1 MVDATTTIDGTT
13 LTLDGGTLITSTFD
27 RINGG
32 SFSWNDGI
40 LTADTVRFD
49 HVNNGTG
56 TLVPGSSPGTTIV
69 EGDYTMGP
77 GAAVKIELFSDG
89 GGSPPVAG
97 TDFDQLLVDPNAI
110 ASLSGTLE
118 ILPAGSYA
126 DPNRGTADDFVI
138 VTAGTRNGTFTTV
151 KYDGAALEQE
161 FGTDGNGSFRDH
173 LGGGLFR
180 NLTYTPTTV
189 SFQKLKALAGDA
201 DGDKD
206 VDITDF
212 NSLAG
217 NFDPGG
223 ANSATNDWTKADF
236 DADGDIDITD
246 FSLLAGNFAPGGYDA
261 STNAVPEPASLV
273 LLAAGGLGL
282 FIRRRRH

>member
-1 MVDATTTIDGTT
+1 MARHW
-13 LTLDGGTLITSTFD
+13 S
-27 RINGG
+27 R
-32 SFSWNDGI
+32 
-40 LTADTVRFD
+40 
-49 HVNNGTG
+49 
-56 TLVPGSSPGTTIV
+56 
-69 EGDYTMGP
+69 
-77 GAAVKIELFSDG
+77 
-89 GGSPPVAG
+89 
-97 TDFDQLLVDPNAI
+97 
-110 ASLSGTLE
+110 
-118 ILPAGSYA
+118 
-126 DPNRGTADDFVI
+126 
-138 VTAGTRNGTFTTV
+138 
-151 KYDGAALEQE
+151 E

-246 FSLLAGNFAPGGYDA
+246 FSLLAGNFAPRRAMTPARMPSPSRRAWCCWPRVAWGYSFGVVDTEHFTCLA
-261 STNAVPEPASLV
+261 SAPLNDG
-273 LLAAGGLGL
+273 LADRACPCDFGA
-282 FIRRRRH
+282 